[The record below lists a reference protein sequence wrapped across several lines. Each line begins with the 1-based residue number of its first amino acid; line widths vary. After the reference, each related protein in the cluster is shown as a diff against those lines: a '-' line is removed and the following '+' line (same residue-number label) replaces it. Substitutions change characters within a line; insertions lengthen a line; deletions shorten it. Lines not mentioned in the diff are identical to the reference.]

1 MTAPLMSLNTIAT
14 RYEGADCIK
23 YGSPA
28 DWDINGRG
36 SHWQSEKLRMPRE
49 VLELMA
55 VAMCAEC
62 PLLSMCA
69 RDSLA
74 ERPVGVIRAGIAVTG
89 GHGAMPWQ
97 RAVWRAVGAGGD
109 LTRAV
114 YGLSPNWDV
123 EKAQAWIDERRPW
136 TRGALRT
143 LPRRARLEGARPERA
158 GGPRGRAGARRPRAG
173 VAG

>member
-74 ERPVGVIRAGIAVTG
+74 ERPVGCLLYTSPSPRDRTRSR
-89 GHGAMPWQ
+89 MPSS
-97 RAVWRAVGAGGD
+97 A
-109 LTRAV
+109 
-114 YGLSPNWDV
+114 
-123 EKAQAWIDERRPW
+123 
-136 TRGALRT
+136 
-143 LPRRARLEGARPERA
+143 
-158 GGPRGRAGARRPRAG
+158 
-173 VAG
+173 